1 MRIRNIIGKNK
12 FNFAASSFMKKLLIL
27 LLTFAYLASTSG
39 ATIYI
44 HQCMGK
50 TIAWDIKENE
60 GSKCTK
66 CGMHK
71 NAPNDCC
78 KDHVKI
84 LKVQSDQ
91 NLTKISFDRDF
102 IPGLLP
108 QKFDLFADRIVDHF
122 NTNAQSYTPPLGSK
136 TDYCVLYC
144 TFLI

>member
-1 MRIRNIIGKNK
+1 MTIRNIIGRNK
-12 FNFAASSFMKKLLIL
+12 FIFAASSFMKKFLIL

-78 KDHVKI
+78 KDHVKV
-84 LKVQSDQ
+84 LKVQNDQ
-91 NLTKISFDRDF
+91 NLTKINFERDF

-108 QKFDLFADRIVDHF
+108 QKFLSFSDRLVYNF
-122 NTNAQSYTPPLGSK
+122 KKNTQSYTPPLSSK
-136 TDYCVLYC
+136 TDYCILYC